1 MKISGSGRLSAGK
14 IDDELS
20 VSGSAHIEGD
30 FECNGFRSSGSLKG
44 KGNLTVHG
52 DVKSSGSFRL
62 DGHLRG
68 DGNVRSSGSAT
79 IGGAIITKGT
89 VGSSGSLRTGNKV
102 EGLQGV
108 RFSGSSN
115 VQGDV
120 LSEKTIIIEGSTT
133 INGNIKGEDVYIG
146 RERVLGSRK
155 LFKHPYKVHGNIFA
169 ENDVDLI
176 GTYVGGD
183 VRGRDVKI
191 NRATEVVGKVY
202 YINSIEVDPKAKLSS
217 EPVQISVDDTQ
228 SLK

>member
-1 MKISGSGRLSAGK
+1 MKISGSGKLSAGK

-20 VSGSAHIEGD
+20 VSGSARIEGD

-62 DGHLRG
+62 DGHLRS

-79 IGGAIITKGT
+79 IGGAIIAKGT
-89 VGSSGSLRTGNKV
+89 VGSSGSLRAGNKV

-146 RERVLGSRK
+146 RERLLGRK
-155 LFKHPYKVHGNIFA
+155 LFKHPYKVYGNIFA

-176 GTYVGGD
+176 GTYVDGD

-202 YINSIEVDPKAKLSS
+202 YIDSIEVDPKAKLAN